1 MLYINGLTVGDFP
14 AFKDEQELKMWFM
27 KNRFGTLK
35 GDIYS
40 FCIETEE
47 TCAGFPD
54 VMVTDKRTSETTFY
68 EFKHSHDSNS
78 VKFRPA
84 QPAFYRK
91 HDKMNI
97 YIIAYN
103 SRSGIVHMFTPEEMF
118 DESSPYF
125 MSENGTVNLLLAE
138 KCSSFEE

>member
-1 MLYINGLTVGDFP
+1 MLYIYGLTDGKFP
-14 AFKDEQELKMWFM
+14 RFKDEQELKMWFM
-27 KNRFGTLK
+27 KRRFEPLK
-35 GDIYS
+35 KNIYS

-54 VMVTDKRTSETTFY
+54 VMITEKSTSETTFY

-84 QPAFYRK
+84 QPAFYKK

-103 SRSGIVHMFTPEEMF
+103 SRSGCVHMFTPEEMF
-118 DESSPYF
+118 DKNSPYF
-125 MSENGTVNLLLAE
+125 MSENGTVNLENAE
-138 KCSSFEE
+138 RLS